1 MVIIGNF
8 APDLPAKVLRFGDI
22 DIYALNNLLRMSQ
35 VTENTLD
42 HEKGKDLISKITKPI
57 SRSPKIWQ
65 IFLG

>member
-1 MVIIGNF
+1 
-8 APDLPAKVLRFGDI
+8 
-22 DIYALNNLLRMSQ
+22 MSQ